1 MAQVMDS
8 PATKTRSRKLITGIG
23 RLFEWLVFFGL
34 AASSVST
41 LLYADQFR
49 IGMLLTYTPRVV
61 WLVIAALLLVFYV
74 CNRQKYRI
82 VFVILFSVLLVR
94 DLPIGGGS
102 SQVDECLTLLSFN
115 FGNEVEQT
123 HRIAKLCDEENVDV
137 LIIQEVSPANRSRFV
152 AALPDF
158 TFCWPDESVEF
169 EHSEPWV
176 FSCLT
181 GVRSELLADEASTEV
196 FTGITGYRTFAVQ
209 TEIAG
214 RSVHLVNVHSTK
226 PVRLYYGLADFV
238 SYAASKAARHRVER
252 DRLACWISSHD
263 DAPVLVAGDFNAPA
277 NSYNLRFADLHHAF
291 GDSGTGV
298 HLTFP
303 RSCPMIGI
311 DHVLGSERVSFVSC
325 KIIDAGFSDH
335 RHQVTRFQ
343 IK

>member
-1 MAQVMDS
+1 MDS
-8 PATKTRSRKLITGIG
+8 PDSTATKTRSRKLIAGIG

-74 CNRQKYRI
+74 RNRQKYRI
-82 VFVILFSVLLVR
+82 GFVILFSVLLVR

-115 FGNEVEQT
+115 SGNEVEQT
-123 HRIAKLCDEENVDV
+123 HQIAKLCQSENVDV
-137 LIIQEVSPANRSRFV
+137 LMIQEVSPANRLKFTE
-152 AALPDF
+152 ALPGY
-158 TFCWPDESVEF
+158 TFFCADSNVEF

-181 GVRSELLADEASTEV
+181 GVRKELITDRESTEV
-196 FTGITGYRTFAVQ
+196 VTGLTGYRTFAVLV
-209 TEIAG
+209 EISG
-214 RSVHLVNVHSTK
+214 RPIQLVNVHSTK
-226 PVRLYYGLADFV
+226 PARLYFGVSDLI
-238 SYAASKAARHRVER
+238 SYAATKAARHRTEK
-252 DRLACWISSHD
+252 DRLARWISDHD
-263 DAPVLVAGDFNAPA
+263 DAPTLVAGDFNAPA

-291 GDSGTGV
+291 RDSGTGLN
-298 HLTFP
+298 LTFP
-303 RSCPMIGI
+303 RAFPIIGI
-311 DHVLGSERVSFVSC
+311 DHVLATEDVKFSSC
-325 KIIDAGFSDH
+325 KIIDSGFSDH
-335 RHQVTRFQ
+335 RSLITRFQ